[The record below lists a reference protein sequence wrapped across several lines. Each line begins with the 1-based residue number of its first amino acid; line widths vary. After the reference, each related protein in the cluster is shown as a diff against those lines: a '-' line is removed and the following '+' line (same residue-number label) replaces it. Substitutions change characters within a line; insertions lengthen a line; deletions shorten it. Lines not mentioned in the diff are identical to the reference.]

1 MNISK
6 NVDNYDSSMQITNLK
21 INFIRNQ
28 AKIMLSKYSEL
39 ERFRFLFAKM
49 NIIDVMVALIV

>member
-6 NVDNYDSSMQITNLK
+6 NVDNHDSSMQITNFK

-28 AKIMLSKYSEL
+28 AKKMLSKYSEL